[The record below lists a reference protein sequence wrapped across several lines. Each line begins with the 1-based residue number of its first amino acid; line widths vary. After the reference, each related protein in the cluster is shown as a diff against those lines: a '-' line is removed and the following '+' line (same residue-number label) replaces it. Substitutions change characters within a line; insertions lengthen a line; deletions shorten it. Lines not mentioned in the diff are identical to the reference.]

1 MISKALC
8 DLATNCSLTN
18 SVIFIKPYFV
28 LGTILETGDTNW
40 IRQTCKQVTFWWGL
54 TTNL

>member
-8 DLATNCSLTN
+8 DLATNCSLNN
-18 SVIFIKPYFV
+18 SVIFIKPCFV
-28 LGTILETGDTNW
+28 LGTILETGDTEW